1 MTKLSLTMTLS
12 EFDNGYWYAQELKDF
27 ANRIG
32 IPHSSTLRKDELEWC
47 IRHFLQTG
55 EKISSRKISSS
66 KSQLRDEVRGLS
78 LKLPVIHYTSNK
90 TTKAFIQ
97 KEALKISPHMP
108 NKSGAR
114 YWLNRWREE
123 QLEKGKKITY
133 GDLVK
138 QFVKL
143 NTTQGRLPRIPS
155 TKFNNFIAD
164 FLEANREA
172 TRTDAVTAWE
182 ELKRMNLPKTFKAW
196 DEYQKSS

>member
-1 MTKLSLTMTLS
+1 MTLS
-12 EFDNGYWYAQELKDF
+12 EFDNGYWYSKELKEF

-32 IPHSSTLRKDELEWC
+32 ISHSNKLRKDELEQS

-55 EKISSRKISSS
+55 EKITPRKISSP
-66 KSQLRDEVRGLS
+66 KSQLRDIDRGLS
-78 LKLPVIHYTSNK
+78 LELVVTHYASNK
-90 TTKAFIQ
+90 TTKMFIQ
-97 KEALKISPHMP
+97 QEALKISPRMP

-133 GDLVK
+133 ADLVK

-143 NTTQGRLPRIPS
+143 NTTQGKLPRIPS

-164 FLEANREA
+164 FLESNNKA
-172 TRTDAVTAWE
+172 TRTDAVVAWE
-182 ELKRMNLPKTFKAW
+182 ELKRLNLPKTFKAW
-196 DEYQKSS
+196 EKYQKAK